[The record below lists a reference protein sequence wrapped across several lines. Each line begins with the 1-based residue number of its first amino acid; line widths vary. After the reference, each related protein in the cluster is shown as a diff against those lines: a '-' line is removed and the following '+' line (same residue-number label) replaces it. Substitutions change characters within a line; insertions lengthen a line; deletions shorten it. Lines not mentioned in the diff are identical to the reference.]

1 MPVMPP
7 LSTYEVGGPSTAT
20 VEGHSLT
27 LLAHEVPMP
36 LSVIEDLCTR
46 IGNLEYSHG
55 QLVKKVITVS
65 DVEVAD
71 GIAIGEIG
79 PSVSAVEG
87 EVQVLASQM
96 IQAVSRLEQVGVRVE
111 QGQIEIYRFRS
122 LEASGFGFRD
132 EQQREYFDAVH
143 SWDG

>member
-7 LSTYEVGGPSTAT
+7 LSTYEVGGTSTAT

-27 LLAHEVPMP
+27 LLAHE
-36 LSVIEDLCTR
+36 
-46 IGNLEYSHG
+46 
-55 QLVKKVITVS
+55 LVKKVITVS

-79 PSVSAVEG
+79 PRVSAVEG
-87 EVQVLASQM
+87 EVQVLTSQM

-111 QGQIEIYRFRS
+111 QGQ
-122 LEASGFGFRD
+122 
-132 EQQREYFDAVH
+132 
-143 SWDG
+143 